1 MIGRR
6 SHSAHGTRSEAR
18 LGKADSI
25 SRQTRRV
32 CAYKP
37 RTTCLNEHHGMN
49 APTADQKRTAFPQLN
64 LAAVA
69 TITSNGPNQG
79 LFS

>member
-1 MIGRR
+1 MALVMKRALEKPIVYRDR
-6 SHSAHGTRSEAR
+6 QDVSAPTNRVPPASTNVHG
-18 LGKADSI
+18 I
-25 SRQTRRV
+25 
-32 CAYKP
+32 
-37 RTTCLNEHHGMN
+37 N

-69 TITSNGPNQG
+69 TITCNGPNQG